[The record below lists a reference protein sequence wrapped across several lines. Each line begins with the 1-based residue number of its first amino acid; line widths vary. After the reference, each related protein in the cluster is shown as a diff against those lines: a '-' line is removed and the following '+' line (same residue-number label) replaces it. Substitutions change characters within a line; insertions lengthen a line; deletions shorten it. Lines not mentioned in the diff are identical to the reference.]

1 MLLLAS
7 GNLRSI
13 KIKYDSDLQKER
25 KTFTT
30 QTYDEANKITI
41 RLLLK
46 KANFPSTD
54 QLQTRRIAPALLPK
68 ISPTAS

>member
-13 KIKYDSDLQKER
+13 KIKYDSDLQKES

-41 RLLLK
+41 KLL
-46 KANFPSTD
+46 
-54 QLQTRRIAPALLPK
+54 
-68 ISPTAS
+68 